1 MTRIAQRYAQRYAH
15 RMPQLVTRVD
25 AALVQAI
32 DELIATG
39 AYETRSDVVRIAVER
54 LVDQHRRDA
63 IGRQIVDGYQRM
75 PQTDEELAGVD
86 EAAVAMILEE
96 PW

>member
-1 MTRIAQRYAQRYAH
+1 VTVRIAERYAK

-25 AALVQAI
+25 AALIDGI
-32 DELIATG
+32 DELIAAG
-39 AYETRSDVVRIAVER
+39 VIETRSDAVRLGLER
-54 LVDQHRRDA
+54 LIDRHRRDE
-63 IGRQIVDGYQRM
+63 IGRQIVEAYQRM

-86 EAAVAMILEE
+86 EAAVAMIMEE